1 MRRLQ
6 ANGTTIAYARIRAGP
21 PIVLMGG
28 AQAHHSM
35 LARPAI
41 ERAGCRTDSAYHRH
55 ACGRTCKPERG
66 SSLEDV
72 ASDAVALIKGL
83 GCDIGD
89 AAPGSLLAQSR
100 YRALALR
107 CGRDFGGGDRAGEC
121 WASLLQDSAA
131 LARIRIG
138 MKLS

>member
-21 PIVLMGG
+21 PIALMGG

-41 ERAGCRTDSAYHRH
+41 ERAGCRTDSANHRH

-72 ASDAVALIKGL
+72 ASDAVAPIKGL

-100 YRALALR
+100 FGHWHPGADVILAAAI
-107 CGRDFGGGDRAGEC
+107 GGGRMLGE
-121 WASLLQDSAA
+121 
-131 LARIRIG
+131 LAPG
-138 MKLS
+138 

>member
-21 PIVLMGG
+21 PIALMGG

-41 ERAGCRTDSAYHRH
+41 ERAGCRTDSANHRH

-72 ASDAVALIKGL
+72 ASDAVAPIKGL

-89 AAPGSLLAQSR
+89 AAPGSLIAQWPAIAHWHAVADVITATR
-100 YRALALR
+100 LR
-107 CGRDFGGGDRAGEC
+107 DLG
-121 WASLLQDSAA
+121 
-131 LARIRIG
+131 LAR
-138 MKLS
+138 S